1 MGVIM
6 FIKQLSVFVENKQ
19 GALSKITSLLSD
31 SGVNM
36 RAVSIADT
44 QDFGILRVIVDDI
57 DKAAGALK
65 LNNVIVK
72 VNNVIGVELND
83 KPGALAY
90 VLDILTA
97 GGVNVE
103 YMYAFVTPGNRDS
116 AYLVLRARH
125 NDKAETIL
133 AQNNIKMLS
142 EDDIKNI

>member
-1 MGVIM
+1 M

-19 GALSKITSLLSD
+19 GALSTITSLLSE

-72 VNNVIGVELND
+72 VNNVIGVELCD
-83 KPGALAY
+83 KPGSLAD
-90 VLDILTA
+90 VLNLLTD

-125 NDKAETIL
+125 NDKAEAIL

>member
-1 MGVIM
+1 M

-31 SGVNM
+31 NGVNM

-44 QDFGILRVIVDDI
+44 QDFGILRVIVNDI
-57 DKAAGALK
+57 DKAADALK
-65 LNNVIVK
+65 LNNVIIK
-72 VNNVIGVELND
+72 VNNVIGVELSD
-83 KPGALAY
+83 KPGALAS
-90 VLDILTA
+90 VLALLTE

-125 NDKAETIL
+125 NDKAEQIL
-133 AQNNIKMLS
+133 NENNIKMLS
-142 EDDIKNI
+142 EADIKNI

>member
-1 MGVIM
+1 M

-31 SGVNM
+31 NGVNM
-36 RAVSIADT
+36 RAVSNADT

-57 DKAAGALK
+57 DKAADALK

-72 VNNVIGVELND
+72 VNNVIGVELSD
-83 KPGALAY
+83 KPGALAS
-90 VLDILTA
+90 VLELLTE

-125 NDKAETIL
+125 NDKAEQIL
-133 AQNNIKMLS
+133 NENNIKMLS
-142 EDDIKNI
+142 EADIKNI

>member
-1 MGVIM
+1 M

-19 GALSKITSLLSD
+19 GALSKIAAVLSQNKI
-31 SGVNM
+31 NM

-57 DKAAGALK
+57 DKATEVLK
-65 LNNVIVK
+65 INNVIVK
-72 VNNVIGVELND
+72 ANNVIGVELND
-83 KPGALAY
+83 KPGALAK
-90 VLDILTA
+90 VLGLLTD

-125 NDKAETIL
+125 NEKAEQIL
-133 AQNNIKMLS
+133 NYNNIKMLS
-142 EDDIKNI
+142 ADDIKNM